1 LWLWSSKDEIRPA
14 NAGRS
19 PDGTSGHSA
28 KKEGREEMRKWMKR
42 LLGDERGQDL
52 VEYSLILA
60 FVALAAAAL
69 MTTMGTSVTTIWTSA
84 DSQMSNAAAAVPA
97 P

>member
-1 LWLWSSKDEIRPA
+1 
-14 NAGRS
+14 
-19 PDGTSGHSA
+19 
-28 KKEGREEMRKWMKR
+28 MRKWMKR
-42 LLGDERGQDL
+42 LFGDERGQDL

-69 MTTMGTSVTTIWTSA
+69 MTTMGQSVTTIWTSA
-84 DSQMSNAAAAVPA
+84 DSQMSDAAAAVPA